1 MFLLIPNAAELSTLV
16 AEIKTLLLRLGHT
29 QRHLHQNV
37 RRQREL
43 ESHNHCFLILKN
55 YTLLHTRVYQHLFN
69 IAFFKP
75 TLLFTYIFILSCT
88 IHFCALFF
96 TYFSV
101 DVFLLCVSSTTA
113 SCLFSLCV
121 VPTLKLTLLF
131 VFHSLVGKDTWPFCY
146 LDWSGLIGKCS
157 SWSLRRNIKKSWL
170 EELLIKK
177 WKRRQWFPSHVDSDF
192 HFV

>member
-16 AEIKTLLLRLGHT
+16 AEIKTLLLRLDHT

-43 ESHNHCFLILKN
+43 ESHNHCFMIPKN
-55 YTLLHTRVYQHLFN
+55 YTLLHTN
-69 IAFFKP
+69 ISL
-75 TLLFTYIFILSCT
+75 TLHFLNPLYFSPIFLSCHVP
-88 IHFCALFF
+88 HFCALFF

-121 VPTLKLTLLF
+121 VPTHKLTLLF
-131 VFHSLVGKDTWPFCY
+131 VFHSLVGKDTWLFCY
-146 LDWSGLIGKCS
+146 LDWSGLIAKCS
-157 SWSLRRNIKKSWL
+157 SWSLRKNIKKSWL

-177 WKRRQWFPSHVDSDF
+177 WQRRQWFPSHVDRDF
-192 HFV
+192 HLV